1 MKCTRQMAFKCRLKP
16 SRNPS
21 RKTDN
26 GITDF
31 HLLVSS
37 SVDILAWSK
46 YTLDL
51 DLYLQKKQDSLEEE
65 MCCGL
70 AA

>member
-21 RKTDN
+21 SKLDD

-31 HLLVSS
+31 HLPVSS
-37 SVDILAWSK
+37 AVAILAWSED
-46 YTLDL
+46 TLGLDL
-51 DLYLQKKQDSLEEE
+51 CLQKKQDSLEEE
-65 MCCGL
+65 MCWGL